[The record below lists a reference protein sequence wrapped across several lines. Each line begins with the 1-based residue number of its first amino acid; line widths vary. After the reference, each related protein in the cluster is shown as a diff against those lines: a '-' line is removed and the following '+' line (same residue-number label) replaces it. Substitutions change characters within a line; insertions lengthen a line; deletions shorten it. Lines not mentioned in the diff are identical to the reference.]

1 MNIQIVGEDNT
12 RLEIDKD
19 EGLIQFFI
27 NTDNKN
33 YGTELWV
40 GSVDELFKII
50 WKEIDYQYWELTVPD
65 MEQRIE
71 NLQASLIHLQKTPQ
85 KVQ

>member
-12 RLEIDKD
+12 RLEIDED

>member
-27 NTDNKN
+27 NTDNRN

>member
-27 NTDNKN
+27 NTDNKY

>member
-12 RLEIDKD
+12 RLEVDKD

>member
-1 MNIQIVGEDNT
+1 MNIQIVGEDNI
-12 RLEIDKD
+12 RLEVDKD

>member
-27 NTDNKN
+27 NTDNKVH
-33 YGTELWV
+33 GTELWV

-50 WKEIDYQYWELTVPD
+50 WKEIDYQYWEQTVPD

-71 NLQASLIHLQKTPQ
+71 NLQASLIHLQKTPR